1 LLTYQ
6 DLLDCGQEERRR
18 MDFIRS
24 AVSQHKSSN
33 LYKTAVDAQ
42 LYYEGENPT
51 ITKYEKVIYDLQG
64 RAHVDMYT
72 ANHKIKSSKLDIFLG
87 MV

>member
-1 LLTYQ
+1 MLTYQ
-6 DLLDCGQEERRR
+6 DLLDCGQDERRR

-24 AVSQHKSSN
+24 AVSQHKSSG

-51 ITKYEKVIYDLQG
+51 ITKYEKVIYTYKAAPMWICTQ
-64 RAHVDMYT
+64 RT
-72 ANHKIKSSKLDIFLG
+72 TKSRVASLHG
-87 MV
+87 T